1 MKVDMPE
8 RKGLKVS
15 ALPLRGGASPD
26 LAIKP
31 VLSGVSEHSF
41 ITHIPEY
48 TDRYTPK
55 RKLQGKRGEGKK
67 KGRRRRSLYLQ
78 ELLKQ
83 F

>member
-15 ALPLRGGASPD
+15 ALPLRGGASASPD

-55 RKLQGKRGEGKK
+55 RKLPGKLE
-67 KGRRRRSLYLQ
+67 KGRRKGGGGGASTS
-78 ELLKQ
+78 KSS
-83 F
+83 